1 MKKKR
6 FTEQKIIG
14 FLKEVEA
21 GVPVKPRCRKHGFSD
36 AAFHGWRSKYAVCKS
51 MRSGGCGT

>member
-6 FTEQKIIG
+6 FTEQIIG

-21 GVPVKPRCRKHGFSD
+21 GVPVKPLCRKHGFSD
-36 AAFHGWRSKYAVCKS
+36 AVFHGWRSK
-51 MRSGGCGT
+51 